1 MKIGFDA
8 KRLLFNSTGLGNYS
22 RRWVE
27 ALIPQKSIEIELYA
41 PREGK
46 FMSLPVKFPGNTQ
59 SKRPASLWRV
69 YGMGKAAENNGCAVF
84 HGLSNEIPF
93 DKPKIPMV
101 CTIHDVIF
109 KEFPHFY
116 GLVDRQIYEC
126 KTRNACS
133 RAAAI
138 IVTSQT
144 TKEQLLRFYPVQE
157 SRIQVI
163 YQSIEP
169 RFAQTPWC
177 ADTLKPYLL
186 YYSSFNPRKNQ
197 IKLLQS
203 FAKIAK
209 HSDFDLVLAGQG
221 RGLYEMQEEVLRLKL
236 SDNVRVVVSPNND
249 EIINLLSKSSGF
261 IYPSLQEGFG
271 IPLVEAAHM
280 GVPMAVSDIPIFREL
295 SGNVAAAYF
304 DPRKLEEMS
313 EAMTTLFK
321 VSQDSTFS
329 KDRYHEIIEKTQD
342 RIMVESALRVY
353 HAL

>member
-27 ALIPQKSIEIELYA
+27 ALIPHKSVEIELYA
-41 PREGK
+41 PRNGN
-46 FMSLPVKFPGNTQ
+46 FMSLPVKFPGNTNSQ
-59 SKRPASLWRV
+59 RPASFWRV
-69 YGMGKAAENNGCAVF
+69 YGMGKAAESNGCAVF

-116 GLVDRQIYEC
+116 GVVDRHIYDW
-126 KTRNACS
+126 KTRNACN

-157 SRIQVI
+157 SRIHVI
-163 YQSIEP
+163 YQSIES
-169 RFAQTPWC
+169 RFAQTDWC
-177 ADTLKPYLL
+177 ADRQNPYLL

-197 IKLLQS
+197 IKLIQS

-209 HSDFDLVLAGQG
+209 QVDFNLVIAGKG
-221 RGLYEMQEEVLRLKL
+221 RSLQDIEQEVSRFKL
-236 SDNVRVVVSPNND
+236 DNKVRIIASPNND
-249 EIINLLSKSSGF
+249 EIINLLAKSSGF

-280 GVPMAVSDIPIFREL
+280 GVPMSVSDIPIFREL

-304 DPRKLEEMS
+304 DPSNLEEMS
-313 EAMTTLFK
+313 EAMIALFK
-321 VSQDSTFS
+321 ESQDPAFS
-329 KDRYHEIIEKTQD
+329 KDRYHEIIEKTQSNN
-342 RIMVESALRVY
+342 MVESALRLYKNV
-353 HAL
+353 

>member
-27 ALIPQKSIEIELYA
+27 ALIPHKSIELELYA
-41 PREGK
+41 PRDGE
-46 FMSLPVKFPGNTQ
+46 FMSLPVKFPDNTN
-59 SKRPASLWRV
+59 SRFPAALWRV
-69 YGMGKAAENNGCAVF
+69 YGMGKAAEANGCDCF

-116 GLVDRQIYEC
+116 GVVDRQIYEW
-126 KTRNACS
+126 KTRNACN

-144 TKEQLLRFYPVQE
+144 TKEQLLRFYSVQE
-157 SRIQVI
+157 SRIHVI

-169 RFAQTPWC
+169 RFALTAWH
-177 ADTLKPYLL
+177 ADLQKPYLL

-197 IKLLQS
+197 IKLIQS
-203 FAKIAK
+203 FEKIAK
-209 HSDFDLVLAGQG
+209 QVDFDLVIAGQG
-221 RGLYEMQEEVLRLKL
+221 RGLQEIQQEVHRLKL
-236 SDNVRVVVSPNND
+236 VDRIKIIVSPSND
-249 EIINLLSKSSGF
+249 ELLNLLSKSSGF

-271 IPLVEAAHM
+271 IPLVEAAHL

-304 DPRKLEEMS
+304 DPNKLEEMAA
-313 EAMTTLFK
+313 AMITLFK
-321 VSQDSTFS
+321 VSQDQSFS
-329 KDRYHEIIEKTQD
+329 KDRYREIIDKTESKH
-342 RIMVESALRVY
+342 MVEAALRVY
-353 HAL
+353 HSV